1 MWKYSSFWYKDFN
14 EMAKKTMLRQIITKW
29 GVMSSE
35 LMSAF
40 NNDNSVIEV
49 GADNELVGTP
59 ENALELAQPE
69 AVEVV
74 TKVDLDKL

>member
-1 MWKYSSFWYKDFN
+1 
-14 EMAKKTMLRQIITKW
+14 MAKKTMLRQIITKW

-59 ENALELAQPE
+59 ENGLELAQPE